1 MKLTVALF
9 FSLTTALVAAIWGAS
24 EIWFGTEEVD
34 IGFHGGF
41 ALILGVLG
49 SLLLGG
55 SLMALLFFSS
65 RYGYDEQVFS
75 LDEKNEWDR
84 NS

>member
-1 MKLTVALF
+1 MKLTLVLF

-24 EIWFGTEEVD
+24 EVWFGTEEVD

-41 ALILGVLG
+41 ALILGVFG

-75 LDEKNEWDR
+75 EDKENELDRDN
-84 NS
+84 